1 MIIDLMKSNF
11 RAPDLPDADW
21 EQLRLLLLKRSLLVL
36 APVNLIYTLLTGALG
51 HPVLPSAIGLA
62 CNLLLMAV
70 VRSRPRWRKALVW
83 AFGLSVEVLLLL
95 SLKLWQRPQPA
106 PALVIA
112 ALMGTLG
119 LMLDGAV
126 LGWTVF
132 ILSVGL
138 CARAGLSLAVGD
150 DAGLPK
156 VLMLGSLNVILFTV
170 SLGWYRG
177 LMRGQAAL
185 AAASRSLLK
194 QRDERQVLSL
204 ALFHELNQAQQR
216 LARVAG
222 EDDRPLNWEQVAR
235 ETEQMQARA
244 MEIRALRNTF
254 DETPAA
260 APAEA
265 EFSRGVMLA
274 ILGACLTLASA
285 GFVLRL
291 VLDLPGLWHAALIL
305 PLFGAGLYSLR
316 GGRPVQ
322 PWLAWLPVLL
332 AVIILGGDTV
342 QAWGRAVPTT
352 AAYWCL
358 AILMAGLLQGWRS
371 ALGIAGLSLLIVG
384 AAAAALPA
392 GPVDGGGR
400 QFALVLAFGFCMVV
414 AICLQG
420 LVWQRSVVQLQ
431 EQGRRQLERSL
442 AQRRRLLGT
451 LFHDAANPIMALL
464 GLSEQARAGLA
475 APGDEARARRL
486 SRRLGEL
493 LGDSQAW
500 LMAEDPEL
508 KPGLGVVELEPVLA
522 GVADLFQERLAT
534 KRLGLALEVEAGL
547 RAEAQVAVLRDS
559 VLSNLVSNAIK
570 FSRPGTS
577 LELAAHHDDGQ
588 ALIELRDRGPGL
600 TPELLR
606 ALEGGQ
612 DLPSAPGTG
621 GEAGQGLGL
630 ALAREHMQR
639 MGGRLELQEREGGG
653 TVARLWLK
661 AA

>member
-1 MIIDLMKSNF
+1 
-11 RAPDLPDADW
+11 
-21 EQLRLLLLKRSLLVL
+21 
-36 APVNLIYTLLTGALG
+36 
-51 HPVLPSAIGLA
+51 
-62 CNLLLMAV
+62 
-70 VRSRPRWRKALVW
+70 
-83 AFGLSVEVLLLL
+83 
-95 SLKLWQRPQPA
+95 
-106 PALVIA
+106 
-112 ALMGTLG
+112 
-119 LMLDGAV
+119 
-126 LGWTVF
+126 
-132 ILSVGL
+132 
-138 CARAGLSLAVGD
+138 
-150 DAGLPK
+150 
-156 VLMLGSLNVILFTV
+156 
-170 SLGWYRG
+170 
-177 LMRGQAAL
+177 
-185 AAASRSLLK
+185 
-194 QRDERQVLSL
+194 
-204 ALFHELNQAQQR
+204 
-216 LARVAG
+216 
-222 EDDRPLNWEQVAR
+222 
-235 ETEQMQARA
+235 
-244 MEIRALRNTF
+244 
-254 DETPAA
+254 
-260 APAEA
+260 
-265 EFSRGVMLA
+265 
-274 ILGACLTLASA
+274 
-285 GFVLRL
+285 
-291 VLDLPGLWHAALIL
+291 
-305 PLFGAGLYSLR
+305 
-316 GGRPVQ
+316 
-322 PWLAWLPVLL
+322 
-332 AVIILGGDTV
+332 
-342 QAWGRAVPTT
+342 
-352 AAYWCL
+352 
-358 AILMAGLLQGWRS
+358 
-371 ALGIAGLSLLIVG
+371 
-384 AAAAALPA
+384 
-392 GPVDGGGR
+392 
-400 QFALVLAFGFCMVV
+400 V

-431 EQGRRQLERSL
+431 EQGRRQLESSL

-522 GVADLFQERLAT
+522 GVADLFQERLAS

-600 TPELLR
+600 TPDLLQ